1 MASLH
6 ETLAHRL
13 ADTAG
18 LVEYGWR
25 ERNER
30 NVRFIVLGAIAIVYV
45 ASWLFGPKTVKAP
58 CAGYRSAWEPTLLL
72 RMRFIA
78 GARTII
84 MDGYS
89 KVRFSFPDLN

>member
-6 ETLAHRL
+6 ETLAHQL
-13 ADTAG
+13 ADAAE
-18 LVEYGWR
+18 LVEYGWQ
-25 ERNER
+25 ERNEW
-30 NVRFIVLGAIAIVYV
+30 NVRFAVLGAIAIVSFV
-45 ASWLFGPKTVKAP
+45 SWLFGPKTVKAP
-58 CAGYRSAWEPTLLL
+58 YAGYRSAWEPTLLL

-78 GARTII
+78 SARTII

>member
-25 ERNER
+25 ERNEW
-30 NVRFIVLGAIAIVYV
+30 NVRFTVLGAIAIVYA